1 MEREPDRLRGC
12 RSQPQLGALD
22 RDTRPNEVGEV
33 RELSVDQIMDV
44 DPIPFIADEEVL
56 IG

>member
-1 MEREPDRLRGC
+1 VEREPDRLRGR
-12 RSQPQLGALD
+12 RSQSQLGALD
-22 RDTRPNEVGEV
+22 RNTRPNEAGKMC
-33 RELSVDQIMDV
+33 ELGVDLIIDV